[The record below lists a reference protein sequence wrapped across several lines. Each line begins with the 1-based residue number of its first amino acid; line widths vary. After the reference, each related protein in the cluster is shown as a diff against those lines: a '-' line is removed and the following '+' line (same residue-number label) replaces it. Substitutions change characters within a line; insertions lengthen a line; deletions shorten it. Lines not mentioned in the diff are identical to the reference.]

1 MANTKFV
8 EWEKRYT
15 WGVAIEVTPNKV
27 INLLLRDENNLL
39 HVNGDNELYCDLQI
53 ANGIAPN
60 DAFEVWVTTG
70 MVNEADGRPQSWLL
84 LHYEE
89 AGGAYAQWLKG
100 NDGKIYLDPGTG
112 TFKLVYYA
120 DDVDA
125 LFTQL
130 RSEISAVW
138 YSGEYDDLLN
148 RPWVVHI
155 SYSEEQQEW
164 IVEWDLKD
172 NATVMITPFEWQVP
186 ASITIDWNLYTVLG
200 TGWVPINVYG
210 AEPLCWI
217 YQIDHE
223 DNDKNYIVTFLRKPD
238 TELNATSTNAV
249 ENQAVKAGLDLK
261 ANIADLATVATTWDY
276 DDLLNKPTIGDASLI
291 IKKNWVIVDTFT
303 ANATQNVTADIEV
316 PTKISDL
323 TDDSDFVKDY
333 ELASVAYTWDY
344 ANLVNKPTIWDATFI
359 VQKNGVEVWRTTAN
373 ATSASVANVIVPVA
387 EDNLIS
393 SSTTNPLSANQGRVL
408 NARIQN
414 LEARW
419 KFLSL
424 WSASTW
430 LPQTN
435 PVEDPYPYHTWDYYI
450 VYNVGTGTNYRP
462 NGSTYVAWV
471 ASTTVETAP
480 TLWDWDTYIYD
491 GNNWI
496 YQVNTQRSVAF
507 VNVAWDAM
515 DNISLAWYLNAK
527 QDTIVAWNNITI
539 DSDWVTINAVD
550 TTYWDATSTTAWL
563 VKLWDDTVQTI
574 AANNVS
580 ATQFRTYAVQNDVNW
595 NMVVN
600 VPWTDTQTQ
609 ISTATTSN
617 SGTIKLGS
625 DTLQT
630 TAPENVSSTANRT
643 YALQL
648 NASGQAMVNVPWTDT
663 KYTAWTNVTIDP
675 NDNNKISVNIP
686 AYSTATS
693 STAWVVKLAS
703 DTTQSTAM
711 SSITSTTGRTYWVQL
726 NANNQMVVNVPWE
739 DHNTTYSNATS
750 STAGIVKLWSDTT
763 QSEVAQSVSS
773 TANRTYAIQTNSS
786 DQMVVNVPWTD
797 TTYSAWTGININ
809 NGQISVNSSYCNTK
823 TFFLTA
829 LTGQTNLDTATEAL
843 TWYRAWGMC
852 ILSYADSTYLLD
864 AYNEIWGTMIFREED
879 VSSLWSTGLFLAKS
893 ISFTIVN
900 NEVTAI
906 TQNNESMRFT
916 KISTQAWNLLANWW
930 YLRAGTQSD
939 YNNLWTY
946 DANTVYLTV

>member
-1 MANTKFV
+1 MAEAKFV

-15 WGVAIEVTPNKV
+15 GWVAIEVTPNKV

-53 ANGIAPN
+53 ANWVEPT
-60 DAFEVWVTTG
+60 DDFEVWVTTG
-70 MVNEADGRPQSWLL
+70 IVNQVDWWPQSWLL

-89 AGGAYAQWLKG
+89 AWWAYAQWLKG
-100 NDGKIYLDPGTG
+100 NDGKIYYDPGTW

-120 DDVDA
+120 QDVDD

-138 YSGEYDDLLN
+138 YSWEYDDLLN
-148 RPWVVHI
+148 RPWIVHI
-155 SYSEEQQEW
+155 SYSQEQSEW
-164 IVEWDLKD
+164 IIEWTMKD
-172 NATVMITPFEWQVP
+172 NCMCMITPYNWEVP
-186 ASITIDWNLYTVLG
+186 ATITVDWTAYTVLG
-200 TGWVPINVYG
+200 NDWVTRKIYG
-210 AEPLCWI
+210 DEPLVWI
-217 YQIDHE
+217 FQPDTE
-223 DNDKNYIVTFLRKPD
+223 NQVNYISTFLRKLD
-238 TELNATSTNAV
+238 TALSDSSENAV
-249 ENQAVKAGLDLK
+249 QNKVVKAGLDLK

-276 DDLLNKPTIGDASLI
+276 DDLINKPTIGDASLI
-291 IKKNWVIVDTFT
+291 IKKNWVVVDTFT
-303 ANATQNVTADIEV
+303 ANATQNVTADITV
-316 PTKISDL
+316 PTKLSDL

-344 ANLVNKPTIWDATFI
+344 ANLINKPTIWDATFI
-359 VQKNGVEVWRTTAN
+359 VQKNWVEVGRTTAN

-387 EDNLIS
+387 EDNLVS

-419 KFLSL
+419 RFLSL

-435 PVEDPYPYHTWDYYI
+435 PVEDPYQYHTWDYYI
-450 VYNVGTGTNYRP
+450 VYNVWTGTNYRP
-462 NGSTYVAWV
+462 NGSVYTAWV
-471 ASTTVETAP
+471 ASTTVETAA
-480 TLWDWDTYIYD
+480 TLGDWDTYIYD

-563 VKLWDDTVQTI
+563 VKLGDDTPQTI

-595 NMVVN
+595 KMVVN

-617 SGTIKLGS
+617 SGTVKLGS

-630 TAPENVSSTANRT
+630 TAPENVSSKANRT

-648 NASGQAMVNVPWTDT
+648 NSSGQAMVNVPWTDT
-663 KYTAWTNVTIDP
+663 TYTAWTNVTIDP

-686 AYSTATS
+686 AYSSATS
-693 STAWVVKLAS
+693 SVAWV
-703 DTTQSTAM
+703 
-711 SSITSTTGRTYWVQL
+711 
-726 NANNQMVVNVPWE
+726 
-739 DHNTTYSNATS
+739 
-750 STAGIVKLWSDTT
+750 VKLWSDTVQT
-763 QSEVAQSVSS
+763 EWANTPSS
-773 TANRTYAIQTNSS
+773 TTGKSYAVQVNSAW
-786 DQMVVNVPWTD
+786 QMVVNVPWTD
-797 TTYSAWTGININ
+797 NNTTYTEWTWIDISNQN
-809 NGQISVNSSYCNTK
+809 VISVDPNDLDGNWLTVSSGQLAIDTSVVATQTDLSSKANASDLNTK
-823 TFFLTA
+823 TFFITWY
-829 LTGQTNLDTATEAL
+829 TGQTNLDTATAAYEYFNA
-843 TWYRAWGMC
+843 GKMP
-852 ILSYADSTYLLD
+852 ILSYLNQTFNLYAWNSTTWILQFTRSYITNSV
-864 AYNEIWGTMIFREED
+864 AYQHTIKI
-879 VSSLWSTGLFLAKS
+879 
-893 ISFTIVN
+893 TIVSDEATTIDSETIN
-900 NEVTAI
+900 I
-906 TQNNESMRFT
+906 SM
-916 KISTQAWNLLANWW
+916 ISTQANNILTNGAK
-930 YLRAGTQSD
+930 LRAWTESNYQALTTKD
-939 YNNLWTY
+939 NNTI
-946 DANTVYLTV
+946 YLTV